1 MSEPLF
7 DPATATLQLQQVRR
21 AVVHMP
27 CATLEPTLSFFIEE
41 LGFRVDAIFPAEDPR
56 QAFISG
62 HGIGLLLK
70 VGAGGEPPPLTLLC
84 DNPDAVAGGVRDLQ
98 APNGARIRLSA
109 AEPAMHLPPTL
120 AERVL
125 TPAAAADVWTYGRA
139 GLRYRDLLPRRHGGA
154 FVASHIRILEGG
166 PVKDY
171 VHFHKVRFQMI
182 FCRKGWV
189 RVAYEGQTEVLLMQE
204 GDCFLQPPEIRHRV
218 LESSAGAEVVEIA
231 SPAEHITLADHQMT
245 LPSAVALPPEHDFNG
260 QRFVHHV
267 ASRATWAPA
276 RLPGF
281 DACDTGIGAAT
292 DGLAG
297 VRVLRRNGA
306 PLASEACWHDTEFC
320 FFFVLHGQLTL
331 ALDGRPH
338 TLVRD
343 DSVTLPGRDRYAF
356 SAASDDLQLLEVTL
370 PATFTTT
377 FEQRAEAGA
386 ATGG

>member
-1 MSEPLF
+1 MSEPTAKPSTPA
-7 DPATATLQLQQVRR
+7 PATALQREHVRR

-27 CATLEPTLSFFIEE
+27 CATLEPTLSFFLDR

-62 HGIGLLLK
+62 HGLGLLLK
-70 VGAGGEPPPLTLLC
+70 VGASGEPAPLTLLC
-84 DNPDAVAGGVRDLQ
+84 DDPDAVAGGVRDLV

-109 AEPAMHLPPTL
+109 AEPALHLPPTQ

-125 TPAAAADVWTYGRA
+125 TPAAADDVWTYGRA

-189 RVAYEGQTEVLLMQE
+189 RVAYEGQTEVLLMAE

-231 SPAEHITLADHQMT
+231 SPAEHITLADHAMT
-245 LPSAVALPPEHDFNG
+245 LPSAVALPPDHRFNG
-260 QRFVHHV
+260 QCFVHHV
-267 ASRATWAPA
+267 ARQGRWAPW

-281 DACDTGIGAAT
+281 DSCDTGIGAAT

-297 VRVLRRNGA
+297 VRVLRRNGQA
-306 PLASEACWHDTEFC
+306 LDSQACVHDTEFC
-320 FFFVLHGQLTL
+320 FFFVLDGRLTVH
-331 ALDGRPH
+331 LDGQPH
-338 TLVRD
+338 TLTRD
-343 DSVTLPGRDRYAF
+343 DSLTLPGRDRYRFAD
-356 SAASDDLQLLEVTL
+356 ASDDLQLLEVTL
-370 PATFTTT
+370 PATF
-377 FEQRAEAGA
+377 EQQRHAG
-386 ATGG
+386 